1 MSALVRI
8 RRQTSIENA
17 APAENIGVTL
27 GVKGRDAP
35 PIFYLPQNSFLVT
48 ELKTSKF

>member
-8 RRQTSIENA
+8 WRQTFENA

-27 GVKGRDAP
+27 RVKGRDAP
-35 PIFYLPQNSFLVT
+35 PIFYLPQNSFLIT
-48 ELKTSKF
+48 ELKTGKF

>member
-8 RRQTSIENA
+8 WRQTSIENA

-35 PIFYLPQNSFLVT
+35 PIFYLPQNIFLVA